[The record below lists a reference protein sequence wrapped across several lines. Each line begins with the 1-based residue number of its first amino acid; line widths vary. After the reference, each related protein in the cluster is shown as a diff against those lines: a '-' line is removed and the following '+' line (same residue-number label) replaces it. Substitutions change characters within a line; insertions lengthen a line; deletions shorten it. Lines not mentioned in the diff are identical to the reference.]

1 MDNDLHQ
8 RIHDLVAEEHELER
22 GMRTGGDATEIARIR
37 IIEMEL
43 DRMWDLLR
51 QRNARR
57 TAGQDP
63 ADAMVRPSETVESY
77 EQ

>member
-22 GMRTGGDATEIARIR
+22 AMRTGGDEREVARTRTIEI
-37 IIEMEL
+37 EL

-57 TAGQDP
+57 NVGQDP
-63 ADAMVRPSETVESY
+63 ADATARSSEVVESY